1 MGHGYDHNGFG
12 AANINGEVT
21 PTWHFSCFSYD
32 GTSVRSWVDGSLNW
46 EWAVALNTDASS
58 NNAKAYI
65 SSHNNAAKYHLS
77 SNALIDEVG
86 AFTPLEAPCQR
97 RADQCVPS
105 NSSVSMTKFSPAMV
119 CVHISHIESN
129 ISNC

>member
-1 MGHGYDHNGFG
+1 MGHAYDHDGYG

-46 EWAVALNTDASS
+46 EWAVALDTDASS

-65 SSHNNAAKYHLS
+65 SSHDSYTHLS
-77 SNALIDEVG
+77 ANALIDEFRVYNRVLTTVEMDTIRCEPFMAAG
-86 AFTPLEAPCQR
+86 IAC
-97 RADQCVPS
+97 PS
-105 NSSVSMTKFSPAMV
+105 V
-119 CVHISHIESN
+119 
-129 ISNC
+129 